1 MENRYSLCYSRLKAW
16 TTKIIIVHHFFII
29 IIITTMTSE
38 IKRGEIPIETRL
50 SKVNKRLKSI
60 EKKVLGRLD
69 NIEKELRRI
78 KYAKQEVESYIYDT
92 TSDSSS

>member
-1 MENRYSLCYSRLKAW
+1 MLFEIESMDDENNYCSP
-16 TTKIIIVHHFFII
+16 FF

-50 SKVNKRLKSI
+50 SKVNKKLKSI

-78 KYAKQEVESYIYDT
+78 KYEKQKVESYYDSC
-92 TSDSSS
+92 SDFSS